1 VGEGGEYDVAM
12 VASTVSWGEDGSIG
26 IEGGLGKGAGIWG
39 EDDSSG
45 GGPLMGGAAQT
56 QALMARS
63 QLEASRVR
71 WWRGLAGA
79 RMPGG
84 RPRYVLKV

>member
-1 VGEGGEYDVAM
+1 VGEGGEYDIAM

-45 GGPLMGGAAQT
+45 GASQT

-71 WWRGLAGA
+71 WWRT
-79 RMPGG
+79 G
-84 RPRYVLKV
+84 RGTDAWWTPSLGT